1 MAHRDSSWTEPGH
14 RRIGALWLI
23 LDAEDRALV
32 VQPSYR
38 EAGRYQLVG
47 GGAAADE
54 PPHLAAIREGWEE
67 TGLRMV
73 PDTLLLVDYVPRN
86 EKTGSAEGLN
96 LVFLH
101 RVGPGDEITLN
112 AGSSTPEGQPPELLD
127 FKWLLAE
134 ELDEHCTPG
143 QADRIRA
150 AMAAAA
156 DPTKQGFR
164 FEGRPI
170 AYDAAA

>member
-1 MAHRDSSWTEPGH
+1 VAHRDTSWTEPGH

-23 LDAEDRALV
+23 LDDEGRALA

-38 EAGRYQLVG
+38 EAGYYQLVG

-73 PDTLLLVDYVPRN
+73 PDTQILTDYIPRN
-86 EKTGSAEGLN
+86 PKTGSAEGLN
-96 LVFLH
+96 LIFLH
-101 RVGPGDEITLN
+101 RFGPGDEITLN
-112 AGSSTPEGQPPELLD
+112 AGNPEGTEPELLN
-127 FKWLLAE
+127 FKWLRAD

-150 AMAAAA
+150 AMAAAVNPA
-156 DPTKQGFR
+156 LRGFR
-164 FEGRPI
+164 YRGRPI
-170 AYDAAA
+170 ASYAAA